1 MVTTVF
7 KEKNPKK
14 LEIDK
19 VAIKETIDLEKN
31 IKAAYFWIGRVPG
44 KVDDFRVQLDDD
56 LVNDYSEIRDY
67 LAKIKKESRNILK
80 FGILDFSMSLKGGQ
94 KNGNEDR

>member
-7 KEKNPKK
+7 KEKESKK

-31 IKAAYFWIGRVPG
+31 IKASYFWIGRVPG

-56 LVNDYSEIRDY
+56 LINDYSEIKDY
-67 LAKIKKESRNILK
+67 LTELRKNPEYSQVWDPGFLMSLRWIKKLK
-80 FGILDFSMSLKGGQ
+80 
-94 KNGNEDR
+94 

>member
-7 KEKNPKK
+7 KEKETNK

-31 IKAAYFWIGRVPG
+31 IKASYFWIGRVPG
-44 KVDDFRVQLDDD
+44 TLDDFRVQLDDD
-56 LVNDYSEIRDY
+56 LINDYEEI
-67 LAKIKKESRNILK
+67 KIILLNFVRIQNILK
-80 FGILDFSMSLKGGQ
+80 FGIHDSLMFSK
-94 KNGNEDR
+94 